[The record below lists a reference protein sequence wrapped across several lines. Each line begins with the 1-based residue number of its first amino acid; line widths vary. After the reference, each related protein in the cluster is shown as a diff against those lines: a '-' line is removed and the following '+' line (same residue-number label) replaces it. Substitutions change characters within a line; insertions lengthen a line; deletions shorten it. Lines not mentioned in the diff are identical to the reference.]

1 MTTIHQALNAVMR
14 DVQAVRKDERNAHG
28 GFNFRGIDAVTNAVG
43 PALRE
48 HGVIVTPNVLDA
60 RYDVV
65 HVGQKQTVMSRVTL
79 RIEWTWWGPEGDSI
93 SCITQGEAFDSGDK
107 ATAKA
112 HSVAFRTAMLQT
124 LALPTDEKD
133 PDVDTY
139 ERSAPPPAQ
148 PPGQADLMAALAEID
163 VHPGAFAAWAI
174 TPQGWS
180 ANVRAL
186 DDAGL
191 SALAAKVRANPD
203 AVRAG
208 IAAHSKADAA
218 RPEQETN
225 A

>member
-1 MTTIHQALNAVMR
+1 MTNVYQALNAVMR
-14 DVQAVRKDERNAHG
+14 DVQAVRKGERNTHG

-48 HGVIVTPNVLDA
+48 HGVIVVPNVLDA
-60 RYDVV
+60 QYDVV
-65 HVGQKQTVMSRVTL
+65 HVGKQQTIMSRVVL
-79 RIEWTWWGPEGDSI
+79 RIEWKWYGPEGDFI
-93 SCITQGEAFDSGDK
+93 TCVTQGEAFDSGDK

-139 ERSAPPPAQ
+139 ERAAAPT
-148 PPGQADLMAALAEID
+148 GQDQLIAALSEIG
-163 VHPGAFAAWAI
+163 VEPGAFAAWAL
-174 TPQGWS
+174 TPQGWNT
-180 ANVRAL
+180 NVRAL
-186 DDAGL
+186 DDGQLAGL
-191 SALAAKVRANPD
+191 ARRVRAEAD

-208 IAAHSKADAA
+208 V
-218 RPEQETN
+218 EQVT

>member
-1 MTTIHQALNAVMR
+1 MTTIFQALNAVMR
-14 DVQAVRKDERNAHG
+14 DVQAVRKGERNTHG

-60 RYDVV
+60 QYDVV
-65 HVGQKQTVMSRVTL
+65 HVGQKQTVMSRVAL
-79 RIEWTWWGPEGDSI
+79 RIEWTWWGPEGDHI
-93 SCITQGEAFDSGDK
+93 TCVTQGEAFDSGDK

-139 ERSAPPPAQ
+139 ERAAAPT
-148 PPGQADLMAALAEID
+148 GQDMLIAALSEIG
-163 VHPGAFAAWAI
+163 VEPGAFAAWAI
-174 TPQGWS
+174 APQGWDT
-180 ANVRAL
+180 NVRVL
-186 DDAGL
+186 SDADL
-191 SALAAKVRANPD
+191 RSLAGRVRREAD

-208 IAAHSKADAA
+208 VEAVTA
-218 RPEQETN
+218 
-225 A
+225 

>member
-1 MTTIHQALNAVMR
+1 MTTIYAAINAVMR
-14 DVQAVRKDERNAHG
+14 DVQAVRKGEKNTHG
-28 GFNFRGIDAVTNAVG
+28 NFLFRGIDAVTNAVG

-60 RYDVV
+60 QYDVV

-93 SCITQGEAFDSGDK
+93 TCTTQGEAFDSGDK

-139 ERSAPPPAQ
+139 ERSAAPS
-148 PPGQADLMAALAEID
+148 GMDELLAAVDEIG
-163 VHPGAFAAWAI
+163 VPRSAFASWVI

-180 ANVRAL
+180 TNVQAL
-186 DDAGL
+186 DDAQCRR
-191 SALAAKVRANPD
+191 LASRVRSEAD
-203 AVRAG
+203 VVRAG
-208 IAAHSKADAA
+208 VEAVTA
-218 RPEQETN
+218 
-225 A
+225 

>member
-1 MTTIHQALNAVMR
+1 MTNVYQALNAVMR
-14 DVQAVRKDERNAHG
+14 DVQAVRKGERNTHG

-60 RYDVV
+60 HYDVV
-65 HVGQKQTVMSRVTL
+65 HVGKQQTIMSRVVL
-79 RIEWTWWGPEGDSI
+79 RIEWKWFGPEGDFI
-93 SCITQGEAFDSGDK
+93 TCVTQGEAFDSGDK

-139 ERSAPPPAQ
+139 ERAAAPT
-148 PPGQADLMAALAEID
+148 GQDQLIAALSEIG
-163 VHPGAFAAWAI
+163 VEPGAFAAWAI
-174 TPQGWS
+174 TPQGWNT
-180 ANVRAL
+180 NVRAL
-186 DDAGL
+186 DDGQLAGL
-191 SALAAKVRANPD
+191 ARRVRSEAD

-208 IAAHSKADAA
+208 V
-218 RPEQETN
+218 EQVTS
-225 A
+225 

>member
-1 MTTIHQALNAVMR
+1 MTTIFQSLNAVMR
-14 DVQAVRKDERNAHG
+14 DVQAVRKGERNTHG

-60 RYDVV
+60 QYDVV

-79 RIEWTWWGPEGDSI
+79 RIEWTWWGPEGDHI
-93 SCITQGEAFDSGDK
+93 TCTTQGEAFDSGDK

-124 LALPTDEKD
+124 LCLPTDEKD

-139 ERSAPPPAQ
+139 ERSAAPS
-148 PPGQADLMAALAEID
+148 GMDELLAAVDEIG
-163 VHPGAFAAWAI
+163 VPRSAFASWVI

-180 ANVRAL
+180 TNVQAL
-186 DDAGL
+186 DDAQCRR
-191 SALAAKVRANPD
+191 LASRVRSEAD
-203 AVRAG
+203 VVRAG
-208 IAAHSKADAA
+208 VEAVTA
-218 RPEQETN
+218 
-225 A
+225 